1 VTDFAAIAASVRAT
15 SPRCGAVRVVAVD
28 GGAASGK
35 TTFAETLMGQLDA
48 SQVLHCDDL
57 LDGWTDQFTFRPR
70 LVSLLA
76 RLARGEIGRYRRYDW
91 HLGGFGTEEVE
102 IQPHGDLVVEGV
114 GAISACAT
122 YASFRIYLDIPRA
135 ERERRWIERDGSPL
149 QPEWK
154 RWLDAEDNFFDRH
167 PPVADVTIDWPV
179 A

>member
-1 VTDFAAIAASVRAT
+1 VTDFVAIAASVRAA
-15 SPRCGAVRVVAVD
+15 SPRCGPVRVVALD
-28 GGAASGK
+28 GGAAAGK
-35 TTFAETLMGQLDA
+35 TTFTQTLMAELDA
-48 SQVLHCDDL
+48 PQVVHCDDL
-57 LDGWTDQFTFRPR
+57 LDGWADQFSYRPR

-91 HLGGFGTEEVE
+91 EIGAFGTDEVE

-122 YASFRIYLDIPRA
+122 YASFRIYLDLPRA

-154 RWLDAEDNFFDRH
+154 RWLDAEDDFFAHH
-167 PPVADVTIDWPV
+167 PPVADLVIR
-179 A
+179 